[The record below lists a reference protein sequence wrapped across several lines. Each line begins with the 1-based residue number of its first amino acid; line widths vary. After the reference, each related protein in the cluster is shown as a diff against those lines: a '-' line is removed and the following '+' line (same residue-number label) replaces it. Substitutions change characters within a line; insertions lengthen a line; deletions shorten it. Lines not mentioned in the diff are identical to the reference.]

1 MEDVGDKISAK
12 SSSWTFGGDVHLHF
26 DEHVNKS
33 VPLYGIGHELIE
45 KLSDYFL
52 PENSKCYDIG
62 CSTGTLLA
70 NLAERHKDKNIQF
83 IGCDVEKGLID
94 SATAKCKGYGT
105 GRANV

>member
-70 NLAERHKDKNIQF
+70 NLAEWLPSGDP
-83 IGCDVEKGLID
+83 
-94 SATAKCKGYGT
+94 S
-105 GRANV
+105 